1 MKTDTQEKLEI
12 FRQIVDMMI
21 ENSLLLSIDEKNE
34 FLAETPN
41 LDMDSLY
48 ELFNL
53 LTGAKNK
60 IDEVLRELAENSP
73 GIMEKLD
80 EFQIETLKIIF
91 KEQRDALLPY

>member
-1 MKTDTQEKLEI
+1 MKPDAGETLNT

-21 ENSLLLSIDEKNE
+21 ENSLLLSIDEKQE
-34 FLAETPN
+34 FLAETPT
-41 LDMDSLY
+41 LGMESLF

-60 IDEVLRELAENSP
+60 IDDVLKELAENSP

-91 KEQRDALLPY
+91 KEQRDALITY